1 MNKISKRW
9 TIGVLILSIVGA
21 AFLATLYFTP
31 YYRVDYTRFSNVKT
45 DFRKSSEYMLDDNVA
60 LIISNKTELEK
71 LENVINQKQNK
82 YDDKYF
88 ENKSLIVSVHDGSY
102 YSQSKINKLSI
113 KDSSITVTY
122 GVENDQAVT
131 GPDQVFGIYYIDLIE
146 ISNAKIDLTKA
157 SNYSINY
164 IDKVM

>member
-1 MNKISKRW
+1 M
-9 TIGVLILSIVGA
+9 
-21 AFLATLYFTP
+21 
-31 YYRVDYTRFSNVKT
+31 
-45 DFRKSSEYMLDDNVA
+45 
-60 LIISNKTELEK
+60 EK

-88 ENKSLIVSVHDGSY
+88 ENKSLIVSVRDGSY

>member
-9 TIGVLILSIVGA
+9 TIGVLILAIVGA

-31 YYRVDYTRFSNVKT
+31 SSRVDSTRFSTVKT
-45 DFRKSSEYMLDDNVA
+45 AFRKSSDYMLDDNVA

-88 ENKSLIVSVHDGSY
+88 ENKSLIVSVRDGSY

-113 KDSSITVTY
+113 KDSAITVTY

>member
-9 TIGVLILSIVGA
+9 TIGVLILAIVGA

-71 LENVINQKQNK
+71 YN
-82 YDDKYF
+82 DKYF
-88 ENKSLIVSVHDGSY
+88 ENKSLIVSVRDGSY

-146 ISNAKIDLTKA
+146 ISNTKIDLTKS